1 MSLTRHP
8 LAPNLT
14 YQLSQTRLKYPF
26 RKEDSLARL
35 VTRRPC
41 ELRGILSEIA
51 LLRSHSKRESR
62 ELKLVTNN
70 RPIRIL
76 LVGEGKEARRLHH
89 LLDPDQSNAFEISQ
103 VAGLDLAAERLS
115 NDTADILLLDLGPR
129 HRQGR
134 VIVEAARAAA
144 PDMPMIILAEDE
156 DDALAIDALR
166 QGAQDFLAKP
176 QLDHVRFSRSL
187 LFAIERHRLQKNLQN
202 LSLVDDLTGL
212 HNRRGFLAL
221 AEQHLRIILR
231 RGAALLIYLD
241 LDDLKLI
248 NDTYGHFE
256 GNRALIVTANV
267 LRACFRQSD
276 ILARLGGDE
285 FCVLMTDA
293 AHDSAQQVRKRLQ
306 QRVDFINE
314 LSSWRFRLSLSVG
327 IADVPVVHQPSID
340 ELLRVADANMYE
352 EKRQKQLRGA
362 ASPALKHTTVA

>member
-1 MSLTRHP
+1 M
-8 LAPNLT
+8 
-14 YQLSQTRLKYPF
+14 
-26 RKEDSLARL
+26 
-35 VTRRPC
+35 
-41 ELRGILSEIA
+41 SEIA
-51 LLRSHSKRESR
+51 LFHSSSTRESR
-62 ELKLVTNN
+62 ELKLVTNIK
-70 RPIRIL
+70 PIRIL
-76 LVGEGKEARRLHH
+76 FVGESKEARRLHR
-89 LLDPDQSNAFEISQ
+89 LLDPHQSSAFEVSH
-103 VAGLDLAAERLS
+103 VPGLDLAAERLAS
-115 NDTADILLLDLGPR
+115 DPMDILLLDLGAMQ
-129 HRQGR
+129 RQGR
-134 VIVEAARAAA
+134 AIVEAARAAA
-144 PDMPMIILAEDE
+144 PDMPMVILAEHE
-156 DDALAIDALR
+156 DDTLAIDALR
-166 QGAQDFLAKP
+166 QGAQDFLAKL
-176 QLDHVRFSRSL
+176 QLDNAGFVRSL
-187 LFAIERHRLQKNLQN
+187 LFAIERHRLQKTLQN

-285 FCVLMTDA
+285 FSVLMTDA

-327 IADVPVVHQPSID
+327 IADVPVVHQPSIE